1 MQADAISPELALVDA
16 ELGARARAQLPD
28 PGQWRPAWREPAL
41 DRRELE
47 RELLRRLLA
56 ERRREPEIR
65 SHAPEQRR
73 RRVPVDLIVAAAAA
87 AVVLVLMGAL
97 VAFDGGLVDSSR
109 PVLLDA
115 PEPASAQ
122 TRPAEPPSGGIFCGR
137 RGAPES
143 YSSTQA
149 SRRRSGSSAPSRVIP
164 STSTSGPPIMK
175 SVCTRDRL
183 KPMASRSSS
192 VRPSVPSTV
201 SVKAAP

>member
-1 MQADAISPELALVDA
+1 MQGDAISPELALVDA
-16 ELGARARAQLPD
+16 ELAARARAQLPD
-28 PGQWRPAWREPAL
+28 RGQWRPAWREPAL

-56 ERRREPEIR
+56 ERRREPEVR
-65 SHAPEQRR
+65 APAAEPRR
-73 RRVPVDLIVAAAAA
+73 RRVPVDLLVAAAAA

-115 PEPASAQ
+115 PEPAAAQ
-122 TRPAEPPSGGIFCGR
+122 TRPAEPPSGIFCGR
-137 RGAPES
+137 LPER
-143 YSSTQA
+143 YSRTQA
-149 SRRRSGSSAPSRVIP
+149 SPRRSGSSAPSRVIP

-183 KPMASRSSS
+183 KPMARRSSS
-192 VRPSVPSTV
+192 LRPSVPSTV
-201 SVKAAP
+201 SVNPVP